1 MAIIEAQQLSKTYA
15 NGVKAL
21 RQVDLQVE
29 AGEVFGLLGPNG
41 AGKTT
46 AVRIL
51 NGTLQPT
58 GGTYRVLGESNG
70 STAIRQRT
78 ATISEQA
85 ALYTQLSVQE
95 NLLFFADMYGIE
107 RGTALGRIQYY
118 LKRMELW
125 ERRDDK
131 FGTLST
137 GQKKRIQIARTLL
150 HEPELIFLDEPTS
163 GLDPDAAEKV
173 NTLIRT
179 LAEEQH
185 TAIFLCTH
193 NLPLAEKICDSFGFL
208 SKGELVKHGS
218 KAEIVDSIQP
228 EKQVEIDTKS
238 GQFTYPIKAEQE
250 INGHIQSLINSG
262 HIITGVRI
270 PQPSLEDAYFHYIER
285 SQHELV

>member
-1 MAIIEAQQLSKTYA
+1 MAIIETQQLSKTYT
-15 NGVKAL
+15 NGVAAL
-21 RQVDLQVE
+21 KHVDLRVE

-46 AVRIL
+46 AVRVL

-58 GGTYRVLGESNG
+58 SGTYQILGESSG
-70 STAIRQRT
+70 SAAIRQKT
-78 ATISEQA
+78 ATLSEQA
-85 ALYTQLSVQE
+85 SMYTQLSVQE

-125 ERRDDK
+125 ERRTDK
-131 FGTLST
+131 LGTLST

-150 HEPELIFLDEPTS
+150 HEPELIFLDEPTA

-208 SKGELVKHGS
+208 SEGILVKCGS
-218 KAEIVDSIQP
+218 KTEIVESLQT
-228 EKQVEIDTKS
+228 EKRVEIETLS
-238 GQFTYPIKAEQE
+238 GSFTYPIGNEKE
-250 INGHIQSLINSG
+250 INSHIQTLIQAG
-262 HIITGVRI
+262 HIITGVKI

>member
-15 NGVKAL
+15 NGVQAL
-21 RQVDLQVE
+21 TQLDLKVE

-58 GGTYRVLGESNG
+58 SGSYRVLGESNG
-70 STAIRQRT
+70 STAIRQKT
-78 ATISEQA
+78 ATLSEQA

-95 NLLFFADMYGIE
+95 NLLFFADMYGVE
-107 RGTALGRIQYY
+107 RGIAHGRIQYY

-125 ERRDDK
+125 ERRNDK

-163 GLDPDAAEKV
+163 GLDPDAADKV

-208 SKGELVKHGS
+208 SQGELVRHGRKS
-218 KAEIVDSIQP
+218 EIVKSMQS
-228 EKQVEIDTKS
+228 ERHVEILTKEGS
-238 GQFTYPIKAEQE
+238 FTYPIDAEEE
-250 INGHIQSLINSG
+250 INAHIQSLMNSG
-262 HIITGVRI
+262 HIIRQVRI
-270 PQPSLEDAYFHYIER
+270 PEPSLEDAYFHYIER